1 MVLSNDRAYGQLFYK
16 VLHFFMLVTKKLFDC
31 RGILMKTRKIGVIGL
46 GAVGKNVAYALILK
60 GLVDELLLV
69 DINEKKVQ
77 AECQDLRDAMSYC
90 PYAVDVNV
98 ADYSDL
104 GDCDIIVN
112 CVGNMPMLLDTMDRL
127 DELHFNI
134 AQVNDFIPKVMAG
147 GFDGIFINISNPCD
161 IITSQVAK
169 LSGLPKGHVF
179 GTGTGLDSSRL
190 IALLHKQTGI
200 AHRSI
205 SAYMMGEHGASIMVP
220 WSQVSFNSRPLSEL
234 EQEDARF
241 QFDHHAFRKKAEENA
256 YLVLGGKHC
265 TEYGICTTAS
275 RVVELVLH
283 DEKAIMPASIG
294 LTGQYGVEGVFAG
307 VPCII
312 GKDGVE
318 EIIEC
323 RLPEAELMEFRQ
335 CCENIRHNM
344 TLDENVLM

>member
-1 MVLSNDRAYGQLFYK
+1 M
-16 VLHFFMLVTKKLFDC
+16 KL
-31 RGILMKTRKIGVIGL
+31 RKIGVIGL

-69 DINEKKVQ
+69 DINEAKVR

-90 PYAVDVNV
+90 PYAVTVDVT
-98 ADYSDL
+98 DYAGL
-104 GDCDIIVN
+104 GGCDIIVN
-112 CVGNMPMLLDTMDRL
+112 CVGNMPLLLETMDRL

-190 IALLHKQTGI
+190 IALLHQQTGI

-205 SAYMMGEHGASIMVP
+205 SAFMMGEHGASIMVP
-220 WSQVSFNSRPLSEL
+220 WSQVTFNSKPLAEL
-234 EQEDARF
+234 AKNDARF
-241 QFDHHAFRKKAEENA
+241 RFDHFGFRKKAEENA

-294 LTGQYGVEGVFAG
+294 LDGAYGVDGVFAG

-318 EIIEC
+318 EIIEYD
-323 RLPEAELMEFRQ
+323 LPEEELSEFRK
-335 CCENIRHNM
+335 CCDNIRHNM